1 MMYIDPIYPDK
12 ASDKRLLHVADEKRR
27 LMREFGDLVFE
38 EADQALIDAKHKE
51 YMAMKQL
58 DKEGV
63 TLITKF

>member
-1 MMYIDPIYPDK
+1 MYIDPIYPDK

-38 EADQALIDAKHKE
+38 EADQALIDAKWKE
-51 YMAMKQL
+51 WKEMIQL

-63 TLITKF
+63 TLVPKF

>member
-1 MMYIDPIYPDK
+1 MYIDPIYPDK

-38 EADQALIDAKHKE
+38 EADQALIDAKWKE
-51 YMAMKQL
+51 WKEMIQL

>member
-1 MMYIDPIYPDK
+1 MK
-12 ASDKRLLHVADEKRR
+12 DKRLLNVAEEKRR

-51 YMAMKQL
+51 YMAMRQL

-63 TLITKF
+63 TLVTKF